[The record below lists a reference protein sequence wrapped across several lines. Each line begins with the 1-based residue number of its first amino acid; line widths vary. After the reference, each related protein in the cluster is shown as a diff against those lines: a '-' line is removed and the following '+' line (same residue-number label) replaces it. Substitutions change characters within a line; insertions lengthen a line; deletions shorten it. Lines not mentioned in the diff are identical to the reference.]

1 MGLLTKLFGE
11 KKETEVVEF
20 ECGHANLL
28 PRWDGADDIGHEDR
42 ASRFVCESCGE
53 SFTPA
58 DAKNL
63 REAAFARLRN

>member
-20 ECGHANLL
+20 ECGHANLR
-28 PRWDGADDIGHEDR
+28 PRWDNASDIGHEDR
-42 ASRFVCESCGE
+42 ASHFVCEGCGNT
-53 SFTPA
+53 FAPA
-58 DAKNL
+58 DAKIL